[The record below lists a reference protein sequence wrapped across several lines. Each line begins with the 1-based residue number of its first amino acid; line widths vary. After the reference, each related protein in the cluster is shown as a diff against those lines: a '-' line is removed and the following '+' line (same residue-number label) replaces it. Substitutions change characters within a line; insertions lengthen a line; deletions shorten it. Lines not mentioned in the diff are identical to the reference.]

1 MKAFWCKLN
10 TENSRS
16 VFIFSHM
23 YGTGPDR
30 EWIHLEAKK
39 TKNAGLKL
47 ASSQVLSVYSS
58 TEPEQ
63 ILTT

>member
-39 TKNAGLKL
+39 TKKCRLKTSKQPGFICL
-47 ASSQVLSVYSS
+47 L
-58 TEPEQ
+58 
-63 ILTT
+63 IN